1 MCWHWWW
8 CKVNAVVYQE
18 ILGHF
23 MLPSMDNL
31 FGRGDFLFQQDFAP
45 VPKLLT
51 NGFGDH
57 VITVLDY
64 PAKGYY

>member
-1 MCWHWWW
+1 
-8 CKVNAVVYQE
+8 
-18 ILGHF
+18 

-51 NGFGDH
+51 NGFGVH